1 MKKGF
6 TLIELMIVVA
16 IIAIIA
22 AIAIPS
28 LLRSRMATNATAA
41 AAALK
46 ALIEAQEIYHRT
58 DYNKNGVLEYTGN
71 MGSTRTGMTTA
82 PSLFSQDA
90 VGDIALIDR
99 AFANAALLPG
109 GNSTD
114 ATPKAGY
121 TFCILTRQGADAPG
135 GSKSW
140 LDGNTRLTFAHG
152 GCASPAQYD
161 NTGRDTFII
170 SSAGTIYQRD
180 LGSGPSTALQTEF
193 NPSTDWVPSE

>member
-58 DYNKNGVLEYTGN
+58 DYNTNGVLEYTSN
-71 MGSTRTGMTTA
+71 MGNITTA
-82 PSLFSQDA
+82 PSLYSQA
-90 VGDIALIDR
+90 AEGDIALIDR
-99 AFANAALLPG
+99 AFKEAECGVNQAVTANG
-109 GNSTD
+109 

-121 TFCILTRQGADAPG
+121 VFCVLTAQGANAPG
-135 GSKSW
+135 GAKVW
-140 LDGNTRLTFAHG
+140 TNATNLLVYAHG

-170 SSAGTIYQRD
+170 SAAGTIYQKD
-180 LGSGPSTALQTEF
+180 LLVGPSATTQATF
-193 NPSTDWVPSE
+193 NPDTLWVPSE

>member
-58 DYNKNGVLEYTGN
+58 DYNKDGVLEYSFW
-71 MGSTRTGMTTA
+71 MGGENMTTT
-82 PSLFSQDA
+82 PSLYSQ
-90 VGDIALIDR
+90 VTSGDIALIDR
-99 AFANAALLPG
+99 AFANAEVGPAAATTG
-109 GNSTD
+109 S
-114 ATPKAGY
+114 TPKAGY
-121 TFCILTRQGADAPG
+121 VFGILTEQGVAAPG
-135 GSKSW
+135 GAKDW
-140 LDGNTRLTFAHG
+140 YDANNRLTFAHG
-152 GCASPAQYD
+152 GVASPAQYD

-170 SSAGTIYQRD
+170 SSAGTIYQQD
-180 LGSGPSTALQTEF
+180 LGNGVTTTQALF
-193 NPSTDWVPSE
+193 NPTTLWVPSE